1 MLVSQR
7 EVTAFMERGG
17 TKSAFVQLKKF
28 SPLLLAVLT
37 LGAYLLLFQQPN
49 SGCDRVVGG
58 MAITVPKGFVR
69 TYTDSRYASWEYK
82 GKDKRPGRLILD
94 EEIRGDYAQAFP
106 NVGAVLEECLW
117 LKDAELYVNPHGVR
131 MVRGFSLNTS
141 EYPERRYYV
150 ESGGSVFLLSM
161 IENSIYYSPA
171 DCEEAMLQT
180 ADSIHPVK

>member
-1 MLVSQR
+1 MPFSQR
-7 EVTAFMERGG
+7 KVKALMERGR
-17 TKSAFVQLKKF
+17 TKSAFVQLKKY
-28 SPLLLAVLT
+28 SPLLLAVLA
-37 LGAYLLLFQQPN
+37 LAAYLLLFQPSK
-49 SGCDRVVGG
+49 SGYDRVVGG

-82 GKDKRPGRLILD
+82 GKDKKPGRLILD

-106 NVGAVLEECLW
+106 NVQAVLEQCLW

-131 MVRGFSLNTS
+131 MARGFSLNTS

-161 IENSIYYSPA
+161 IENSVYYSPA